1 MDTKLFIFK
10 QSIYKEFGKRVQ
22 KITLLIKSFEEDLIN
37 YSKLWRLNEIKRKK
51 RKNKESTASP
61 PQSLYT
67 FNKLIN
73 SFVSLD

>member
-51 RKNKESTASP
+51 ERIRN
-61 PQSLYT
+61 PQPLHPKVFILLT
-67 FNKLIN
+67 N
-73 SFVSLD
+73 